1 MIEHTE
7 KVEQVLKQVAKVLA
21 TNTNYAAMI
30 SAPSYQKSRV
40 KFIQLS
46 QVDDEQILAVIVR
59 EGNIVKNKDHFRG

>member
-1 MIEHTE
+1 
-7 KVEQVLKQVAKVLA
+7 
-21 TNTNYAAMI
+21 MI

-59 EGNIVKNKDHFRG
+59 EGNIVKNKIISVGEPLG